1 MNLKYYKL
9 REDAKDPVFGS
20 EDAACFDLSC
30 VFSPNQ
36 VLNLYL
42 DDKDRKQGR
51 PTRVNGEAKSYILI
65 YPNERILIPTG
76 LVFDIPKGY
85 SMRLH
90 ARSGVAL
97 KRGLTLVNSEG
108 VIDSDYVEEVF
119 AAVVNLS
126 NVAQTIE
133 TGERICQAE
142 LVKSLKYEI
151 KEVTD
156 RPGQKTD
163 RDGGFGS
170 TGTK

>member
-9 REDAKDPVFGS
+9 REDAKEPVFGS
-20 EDAACFDLSC
+20 KDAACFDLSC
-30 VFSPNQ
+30 VFDFNQ
-36 VLNLYL
+36 VVSLYL
-42 DDKDRKQGR
+42 DDKDKKQGR
-51 PTRVNGEAKSYILI
+51 PARVDKDSLPYVLI
-65 YPNERILIPTG
+65 YPNERMLIPTG
-76 LVFDIPKGY
+76 LVFDIPEGY

-108 VIDSDYVEEVF
+108 VIDSDYVEEVY

-126 NVAQTIE
+126 NVAQIIQS
-133 TGERICQAE
+133 GERICQGE
-142 LVKSLKYEI
+142 LVKSLKYQI
-151 KEVTD
+151 KEVTQ
-156 RPGQKTD
+156 RPEQKTD

>member
-1 MNLKYYKL
+1 MNLKFFKL
-9 REDAKDPVFGS
+9 NEKAKEPIFGS
-20 EDAACFDLSC
+20 SEAACFDLSC
-30 VFSPNQ
+30 IFEPNQ
-36 VLNLYL
+36 VISLYL
-42 DDKDRKQGR
+42 DDKDKKQGR
-51 PTRVNGEAKSYILI
+51 PVRLNKDGNPYVLI
-65 YPNERILIPTG
+65 YPNERMLIPTG
-76 LVFDIPKGY
+76 LVFDIPNGY

-133 TGERICQAE
+133 SGERICQGE
-142 LVKSLKYEI
+142 LVKSLKYGI
-151 KEVTD
+151 DEVTE
-156 RPGQKTD
+156 RPGQKTN

-170 TGTK
+170 TGTN